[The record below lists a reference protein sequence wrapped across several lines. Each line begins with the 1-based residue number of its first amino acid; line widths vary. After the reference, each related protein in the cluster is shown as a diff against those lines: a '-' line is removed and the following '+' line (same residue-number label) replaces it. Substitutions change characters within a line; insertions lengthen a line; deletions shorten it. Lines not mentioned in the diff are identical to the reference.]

1 MRNRPDP
8 RNHLM
13 CDLKIVEGVDPLVID
28 NLATRLRPFMMP
40 KERCFFPRIVE
51 LLPKHARFGGVP
63 VATFEAL
70 AEKWQATLK
79 AATAPIPA
87 GTKWTNL
94 VPGFAGNT
102 TSEGRMQLVVDHE
115 VLKGR
120 EVIEL
125 LLYGELVHVDRQK
138 EKKLIRIR
146 ESDVAPGFQLAVISI
161 AAELAKLID
170 ILRFYAEAFVEH
182 LPADVVERIEPE
194 A

>member
-1 MRNRPDP
+1 
-8 RNHLM
+8 M